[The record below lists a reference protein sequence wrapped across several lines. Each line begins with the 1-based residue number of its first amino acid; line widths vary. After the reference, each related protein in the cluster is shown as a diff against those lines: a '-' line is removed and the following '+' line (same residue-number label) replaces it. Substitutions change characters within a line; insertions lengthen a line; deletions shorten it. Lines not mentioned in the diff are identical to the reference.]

1 MFLRENYKTIEGA
14 RKRAAF
20 ENGVAP
26 SEFRSGYKARLYAY
40 RVVAKPDGT
49 GWKVERF
56 IRKPGE

>member
-1 MFLRENYKTIEGA
+1 MFLRENYKTVEGA

-20 ENGVAP
+20 ENGVA
-26 SEFRSGYKARLYAY
+26 RYKARLYAY

-56 IRKPGE
+56 VRKLGE